1 MTERLQI
8 PLFAKTTSSTVL
20 TSLIE
25 SASKSKVLVKFGVL
39 MRTVKT
45 SWPSTQMLTNLT
57 EPNSVGIELKM
68 TFSIWVKIDS
78 KPNMLKIENSD

>member
-45 SWPSTQMLTNLT
+45 SWPSIQMLTNLT